1 MRTLSK
7 SGKKECQNQLL
18 CCRTLLIIK
27 NMLSNF
33 YSLMLPIY
41 LFKENYK
48 YMYVLVPQKKKKFQA
63 NTIATFTVMALEES
77 VGQLSEC
84 ISELSNLYE
93 SSVVTGFTITD
104 QGHHRIVELQ
114 ELVCRVIS
122 L

>member
-1 MRTLSK
+1 
-7 SGKKECQNQLL
+7 
-18 CCRTLLIIK
+18 
-27 NMLSNF
+27 
-33 YSLMLPIY
+33 MLPIY

-48 YMYVLVPQKKKKFQA
+48 YMYVLVPQKYFQA